1 MRDQHFARGC
11 RVAGRTV
18 LLTSLLAT
26 GLAGLARTGTQP
38 AGPAD
43 AASDAAA
50 LAAYSAPRYR
60 MIQANEAQGMGTGHL
75 EADVRKL
82 TRMGPDF
89 ITYNEVSYRKASSL
103 APGHYDVYHHAG
115 VYQGE
120 SAVAWDHTKWTDVT
134 KGVWMISNKLG
145 RPAGQRLDWGV
156 RYATWVTLRNKATGH
171 RVSVIATHFAPD
183 TPYTRGLTKPSAE
196 RLTYLVKALQGRG
209 PVLVG
214 GDLNV
219 QYGGHRYPRSTF
231 AAAHLIPTYD
241 VTRKVPVTSGRASTI
256 DYLMVRGIAKFT
268 TGNQKAIATN
278 SDHNALMADFSR
290 LPLTTTLGDSGAR
303 FGAGVVATD
312 PGTTAREEHTMV
324 STPLKAINSA
334 PAGASLHVATR
345 SLTATRIVTA
355 LERAYRRGVNVQVL
369 TAEPSTT
376 AQMRSLQALL
386 GRNVSRKSWAVNRP
400 SGYQKARLR
409 PTVVLAS
416 RTGATP
422 SFSFNS
428 ASPLTPAAY
437 SGTRTGYLSVTRSTY
452 DHFFVPFF
460 AAVGRKV

>member
-18 LLTSLLAT
+18 LLTSVLAA
-26 GLAGLARTGTQP
+26 GLVGLARTGTQP

-43 AASDAAA
+43 AADAAG

-60 MIQANEAQGMGTGHL
+60 MIQSNEAQGMGTGHL

-89 ITYNEVSYRKASSL
+89 ITYNEVSYRKAASL

-120 SAVAWDHTKWTDVT
+120 SAIAWDHTRWADVT
-134 KGVWMISNKLG
+134 KGVWMISNKTG
-145 RPAGQRLDWGV
+145 KPAGQKLDWGV

-183 TPYTRGLTKPSAE
+183 TAYTRGLAKPSAE

-209 PVLVG
+209 PVFVG
-214 GDLNV
+214 GDLNF
-219 QYGGHRYPRSTF
+219 QYDGHRYPRSTF

-241 VTRKVPVTSGRASTI
+241 VTKKVPVTNGKASTI
-256 DYLMVRGIAKFT
+256 DYLMVRGIAKYT

-278 SDHNALMADFSR
+278 SDHNAVLADFSP
-290 LPLTTTLGDSGAR
+290 LPLTTTLGDPGAR

-312 PGTTAREEHTMV
+312 PGTTPREEHTMV
-324 STPLKAINSA
+324 NTPLKAINSA

-345 SLTATRIVTA
+345 SLTAARIVTA
-355 LERAYRRGVNVQVL
+355 LERAYRRGVHVQVL
-369 TAEPSTT
+369 TAESSTT

-386 GRNVSRKSWAVNRP
+386 GKNVSRKSWAVSRP
-400 SGYQKARLR
+400 GGYRTAKLPA
-409 PTVVLAS
+409 TVVLAS

-428 ASPLTPAAY
+428 ASPLTPSAN
-437 SGTRTGYLSVTRSTY
+437 SGTRTGYLSVTKPTY

>member
-11 RVAGRTV
+11 RVAGRTI
-18 LLTSLLAT
+18 LLTSLLAA
-26 GLAGLARTGTQP
+26 GLVGLARTGTQP
-38 AGPAD
+38 AGPAGT
-43 AASDAAA
+43 AA
-50 LAAYSAPRYR
+50 LAAYSAPHYR
-60 MIQANEAQGMGTGHL
+60 MIQSNEAQGMGTGRL

-82 TRMGPDF
+82 TRLGPDF

-115 VYQGE
+115 AYQGE
-120 SAVAWDHTKWTDVT
+120 SAVAWDHTRWSDVT
-134 KGVWMISNKLG
+134 KGVWMISNKTG
-145 RPAGQRLDWGV
+145 RPAGQKLDWGV
-156 RYATWVTLRNKATGH
+156 RYATWVTLRNKVTGH

-183 TPYTRGLTKPSAE
+183 TRYTRGLAKPSAE
-196 RLTYLVKALQGRG
+196 RLTYLVRALQGRG

-214 GDLNV
+214 GDLNM
-219 QYGGHRYPRSTF
+219 QYGGRRYPRSTF

-241 VTRKVPVTSGRASTI
+241 VTRKVPVTNGTASTI
-256 DYLMVRGIAKFT
+256 DYLMVKGIARFT

-278 SDHNALMADFSR
+278 SDHNALLADFSP
-290 LPLTTTLGDSGAR
+290 LPLATTLGDSKAR

-324 STPLKAINSA
+324 NTPLKAINSA

-345 SLTATRIVTA
+345 SLAAARIVAA
-355 LERAYRRGVNVQVL
+355 LERAYRRGVHVQVV
-369 TAEPSTT
+369 TAESSTT

-386 GRNVSRKSWAVNRP
+386 GTKVSRKSWAVSRP
-400 SGYQKARLR
+400 AGYRKAKLLA
-409 PTVVLAS
+409 TVVLAS

-428 ASPLTPAAY
+428 ASPLTPAAN
-437 SGTRTGYLSVTRSTY
+437 SGTRTGYLSVTRPTY